1 MNRSVGSSDGDDVAD
16 LTLARNEKKF
26 EPQDSDK
33 PDTDDDGEGLD
44 ASAESDLP
52 QGVPKGKDLT
62 MVTREFD
69 LKPVTVYQFALKT
82 RRTFKHSH
90 WNINGSREAFLE
102 PNLS

>member
-69 LKPVTVYQFALKT
+69 LKPSQFNKLHKIP
-82 RRTFKHSH
+82 RRTFKHNH
-90 WNINGSREAFLE
+90 WKLNGSRKAFLE
-102 PNLS
+102 P

>member
-16 LTLARNEKKF
+16 LTLARNEKKI

-52 QGVPKGKDLT
+52 PGVPGDKDLT

-69 LKPVTVYQFALKT
+69 LKPITIYQIALIS
-82 RRTFKHSH
+82 RRTFSNNH
-90 WNINGSREAFLE
+90 WKINGSREAFLE
-102 PNLS
+102 P